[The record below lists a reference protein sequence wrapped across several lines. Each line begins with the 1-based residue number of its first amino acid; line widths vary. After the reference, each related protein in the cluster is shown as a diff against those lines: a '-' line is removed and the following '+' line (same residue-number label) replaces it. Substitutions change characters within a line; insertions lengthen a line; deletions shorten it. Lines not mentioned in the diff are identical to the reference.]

1 MSTTVIVFG
10 VAILVAIFAVVLVV
24 MSGGKKPQ
32 EPHGTAKR

>member
-10 VAILVAIFAVVLVV
+10 VAILVAIVAVLFVV

-32 EPHGTAKR
+32 EPGGAAKR